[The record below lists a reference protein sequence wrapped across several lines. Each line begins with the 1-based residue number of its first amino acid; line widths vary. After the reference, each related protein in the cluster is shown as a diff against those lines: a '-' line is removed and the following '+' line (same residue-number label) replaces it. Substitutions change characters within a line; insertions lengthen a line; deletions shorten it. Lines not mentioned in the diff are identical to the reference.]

1 MAWKVVIACQSLGLE
16 ALFPGSESMSQ
27 ESFLLKS
34 GWEQRLEDGVLEAT
48 SSAKELCLPR
58 SPRSG
63 LVSIPY
69 KGKSSL
75 AGRLDA
81 NESLTH
87 ANEFP
92 IKSAGW
98 ELKGSVTKTT
108 DSRGAGKK
116 EQKIPRGSL
125 AS

>member
-1 MAWKVVIACQSLGLE
+1 MVCWSLL
-16 ALFPGSESMSQ
+16 Q
-27 ESFLLKS
+27 QQK
-34 GWEQRLEDGVLEAT
+34 
-48 SSAKELCLPR
+48 SSAFCI
-58 SPRSG
+58 SPRSS

-69 KGKSSL
+69 KGKSSP

-92 IKSAGW
+92 IKSTGW

-108 DSRGAGKK
+108 DSSGAGKEGAK
-116 EQKIPRGSL
+116 DS
-125 AS
+125 